1 MLALALACSPPLKQF
16 KAQPSYAQTPI
27 PYNVPNCFQG
37 GDLVL
42 PKTQSRIF
50 AFIIRESQLYLSFAE
65 HKTRRKLRFA
75 QSQFRRPAHLLFL
88 SLGALAELL
97 LKKIHRR
104 LHNGSVGPCFQ
115 L

>member
-1 MLALALACSPPLKQF
+1 MLSSLKALALALGLALACSPPLKQF

-88 SLGALAELL
+88 SARLQSC
-97 LKKIHRR
+97 LKNFKIEPMMH
-104 LHNGSVGPCFQ
+104 
-115 L
+115 

>member
-1 MLALALACSPPLKQF
+1 MLSSF
-16 KAQPSYAQTPI
+16 KAIQSTAPPSYAQTPI

-75 QSQFRRPAHLLFL
+75 QSQFRRPALFL
-88 SLGALAELL
+88 SPGALAELL
-97 LKKIHRR
+97 
-104 LHNGSVGPCFQ
+104 
-115 L
+115 